1 MLSLYIHIPFC
12 RRKCAYC
19 AFHSADG
26 NEEQKEQ
33 YLNNKRAA
41 AEARKA
47 ERRRERLSVEA
58 TEIEKALETLEI
70 EMNSEAVATDYVR
83 LAELDTKKNELEE
96 RLLEIYEEIGV

>member
-33 YLNNKRAA
+33 YLNALLKAIPPCWVKRGW
-41 AEARKA
+41 RK
-47 ERRRERLSVEA
+47 
-58 TEIEKALETLEI
+58 
-70 EMNSEAVATDYVR
+70 
-83 LAELDTKKNELEE
+83 
-96 RLLEIYEEIGV
+96 